1 MLIINDLH
9 IGVTRQGGTTPQSQ
23 QALREYIRGKVTD
36 LIATELREVTVN
48 GDLFDGFTVDVLEV
62 VRTYEMF
69 ADWLHTTHG
78 TLNLIAGNHDWNPR
92 GDKLSSFHLLCH
104 FLASHF
110 GEKVRVFDEGF
121 AHVSG
126 NICCIPHMPN
136 QELFNM
142 EIDKAIAEGGRGEGW
157 LLLHCNYKNTFAE
170 NSDHSLNLNDDQIGK
185 LIMGGWK
192 LVLGHEHQ
200 GYELRGS
207 RVIVTGNQFPTSIA
221 DCLGEK
227 GKRCL
232 RTNGDAMEFV
242 DTENMQNVFC
252 EIDWRDL
259 GNGPFILKHFYR
271 IVGEASAAE
280 AADVISAISRF
291 RQQCCEEVFCITN
304 AVKIA
309 GNEAMA
315 DMAEVSLENVKAY
328 DVIAAIM
335 EQLDEREAEV
345 VKGLIHAE

>member
-23 QALREYIRGKVTD
+23 QALRDHLRGKVTE
-36 LIATELREVTVN
+36 LITTEWNEVTVN

-69 ADWLHTTHG
+69 ADWLHTTGG

-104 FLASHF
+104 FLKSHF
-110 GEKVRVFDEGF
+110 GEKVRVFDDGF

-136 QELFNM
+136 QELFNI
-142 EIDKAIAEGGRGEGW
+142 EIDKAIENGGDGGW

-185 LIMGGWK
+185 LIVAGWK

-200 GYELRGS
+200 GYELRGG
-207 RVIVTGNQFPTSIA
+207 RVIVAGNQFPTSIS
-221 DCLGEK
+221 DCIGEK

-232 RTNGDAMEFV
+232 RTNGDDMEFV
-242 DTENMQNVFC
+242 KTWSPAGEYV
-252 EIDWRDL
+252 EVDWRDMSI
-259 GNGPFILKHFYR
+259 GDADFIR
-271 IVGEASAAE
+271 VVGEASAVE
-280 AADVISAISRF
+280 AADVISAISKL
-291 RQQCCEEVFCITN
+291 RQQANAFVITN

-345 VKGLIHAE
+345 VKGLMA

>member
-1 MLIINDLH
+1 MLIINDTH

-23 QALREYIRGKVTD
+23 QALREYILGKVTE
-36 LIATELREVTVN
+36 LITTEWSEVTVN

-69 ADWLHTTHG
+69 ADWLYTTKG
-78 TLNLIAGNHDWNPR
+78 TLNLIAGNHDYNPR
-92 GDKLSSFHLLCH
+92 GDKLSSYHLLCH
-104 FLASHF
+104 FLKSHF

-121 AHVSG
+121 ASVSG

-142 EIDKAIAEGGRGEGW
+142 EIDKAIANGGRPDGW

-185 LIMGGWK
+185 LIMAGWK

-221 DCLGEK
+221 DCIGENRK
-227 GKRCL
+227 FAM
-232 RTNGDAMEFV
+232 RTNGEGFERIETWEPDGSYIEV
-242 DTENMQNVFC
+242 
-252 EIDWRDL
+252 DWRDMNI
-259 GNGPFILKHFYR
+259 GNADFVR
-271 IVGEASAAE
+271 VVGEASAAE
-280 AADVISAISRF
+280 AADVISAISKL
-291 RQQCCEEVFCITN
+291 RQQVNAFVITN

-328 DVIAAIM
+328 DVMSAILK
-335 EQLDEREAEV
+335 ELTEAEAAV
-345 VKGLIHAE
+345 VKGLMA